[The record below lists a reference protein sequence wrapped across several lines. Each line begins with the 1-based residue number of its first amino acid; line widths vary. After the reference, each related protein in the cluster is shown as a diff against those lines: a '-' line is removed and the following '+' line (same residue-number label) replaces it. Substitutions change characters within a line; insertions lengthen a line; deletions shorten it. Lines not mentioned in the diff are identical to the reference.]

1 MGNDSLTPIPEYV
14 FKELKEI
21 FYFKIKNIKK
31 VII

>member
-1 MGNDSLTPIPEYV
+1 MGNDSLTPIPKYV
-14 FKELKEI
+14 FKRLKVI